1 MTMANIAFFVSNI
14 DPFIGGTE
22 RVTQSIA
29 ENLVFKGYNTFFV
42 YTNADNHS
50 ISINKKMRILYS
62 DTVENIVNQVQ
73 QFILINEIRVMIV
86 VNRVFQSVKYQ
97 KVFSLLK
104 KNTNV
109 KIIISLHAA
118 PDSWVNKNKWGLVLP
133 KVYFKESIKSF
144 IFNFYNPHIRK
155 VIGSYQVSDKYLLL
169 SKSYIKMFEQ
179 TYHIDD
185 KENKL
190 IAIPNPCPFKD
201 SYNGV
206 ARENIVLA
214 VSRMQEDQ
222 KRIFCML
229 RIWARIYKY
238 HSDWKLVVVGDGPDF
253 TTYKQMA
260 SKLSNIMF
268 EGHSS
273 NVQSY
278 YKKSKIFMMT
288 SIWEGLPM
296 TLIEAMHYGCV
307 PIAFDSF
314 AALYDLID
322 NGNNGFIIPNNDI
335 DCFVKKISFMMDNKQ
350 YLEKM
355 SSRILQ
361 HPNIFQMNDIIQIWD
376 HDLKQ
381 LL

>member
-1 MTMANIAFFVSNI
+1 
-14 DPFIGGTE
+14 
-22 RVTQSIA
+22 
-29 ENLVFKGYNTFFV
+29 
-42 YTNADNHS
+42 
-50 ISINKKMRILYS
+50 
-62 DTVENIVNQVQ
+62 
-73 QFILINEIRVMIV
+73 
-86 VNRVFQSVKYQ
+86 
-97 KVFSLLK
+97 
-104 KNTNV
+104 
-109 KIIISLHAA
+109 
-118 PDSWVNKNKWGLVLP
+118 
-133 KVYFKESIKSF
+133 
-144 IFNFYNPHIRK
+144 
-155 VIGSYQVSDKYLLL
+155 
-169 SKSYIKMFEQ
+169 
-179 TYHIDD
+179 
-185 KENKL
+185 
-190 IAIPNPCPFKD
+190 
-201 SYNGV
+201 
-206 ARENIVLA
+206 
-214 VSRMQEDQ
+214 
-222 KRIFCML
+222 ML

-376 HDLKQ
+376 HELKK

>member
-1 MTMANIAFFVSNI
+1 M
-14 DPFIGGTE
+14 E
-22 RVTQSIA
+22 
-29 ENLVFKGYNTFFV
+29 NTFLPGTV
-42 YTNADNHS
+42 RQRLADLMKYHKVS
-50 ISINKKMRILYS
+50 QTDLALKIGCGDSLLSRFLTGKTDKIG
-62 DTVENIVNQVQ
+62 DENI
-73 QFILINEIRVMIV
+73 IRIA
-86 VNRVFQSVKYQ
+86 RVF
-97 KVFSLLK
+97 
-104 KNTNV
+104 
-109 KIIISLHAA
+109 
-118 PDSWVNKNKWGLVLP
+118 
-133 KVYFKESIKSF
+133 
-144 IFNFYNPHIRK
+144 
-155 VIGSYQVSDKYLLL
+155 
-169 SKSYIKMFEQ
+169 
-179 TYHIDD
+179 DD

-376 HDLKQ
+376 HELKK

>member
-1 MTMANIAFFVSNI
+1 MTNISFLVSNI
-14 DPFIGGTE
+14 DPLIGGTE

-29 ENLVFKGYNTFFV
+29 ENLVSKGYNTFFV
-42 YTNADNHS
+42 YTNADNHG
-50 ISINKKMRILYS
+50 ISVNRKMRILFS
-62 DTVENIVNQVQ
+62 DTVENIVNQIQ

-97 KVFSLLK
+97 KIFALLK

-118 PDSWVNKNKWGLVLP
+118 PDNWVNKNKWGLVLP
-133 KVYFKESIKSF
+133 RVYIKESIKSL
-144 IFNFYNPHIRK
+144 IFNFWNPHIRK
-155 VIGSYQVSDKYLLL
+155 VVGAYRVTNKYLLL
-169 SKSYIKMFEQ
+169 SASYIRMFEE

-201 SYNGV
+201 SYDG
-206 ARENIVLA
+206 AIRENIVLA

-229 RIWARIYKY
+229 RIWAKIYKY
-238 HSDWKLVVVGDGPDF
+238 YPDWKLVIVGDGPDL
-253 TTYKQMA
+253 TIYKQIA
-260 SKLSNIMF
+260 SKLSNITF

-314 AALYDLID
+314 AAVYDLID

-335 DCFVKKISFMMDNKQ
+335 DGFVKKNKF
-350 YLEKM
+350 Y
-355 SSRILQ
+355 
-361 HPNIFQMNDIIQIWD
+361 DG
-376 HDLKQ
+376 
-381 LL
+381 